1 VRGAAARHNDAVSP
15 HEERLAKNEA
25 LFREVNE
32 RIQEI
37 DERLDGAPSDTGALY
52 EFICE
57 CADEAC
63 FERVQLLRP
72 EYEQVRR
79 VGTHFVVAPGHARA
93 DIERVVEHHERYHVV
108 EKISANAA
116 RVAAETNPRG

>member
-1 VRGAAARHNDAVSP
+1 MHNDWRVGA

-37 DERLDGAPSDTGALY
+37 DERLDATASDGQVLW

-57 CADEAC
+57 CADERC
-63 FERVQLLRP
+63 FERLQLHRR
-72 EYEQVRR
+72 EYEDVRR
-79 VGTHFVVAPGHARA
+79 VATRFLIVPGHEIKG
-93 DIERVVEHHERYHVV
+93 IERVVEEHDRYHVV
-108 EKISANAA
+108 EKGVGAAA
-116 RVAAETNPRG
+116 RVAAETDPRA